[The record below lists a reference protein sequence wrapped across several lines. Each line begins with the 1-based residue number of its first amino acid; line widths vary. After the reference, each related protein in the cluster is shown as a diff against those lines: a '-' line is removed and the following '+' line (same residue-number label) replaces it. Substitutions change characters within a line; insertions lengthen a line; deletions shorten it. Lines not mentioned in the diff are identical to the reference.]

1 MGNFVKKGCIFVI
14 FCSNIA
20 VIIGLGG
27 QKRSLALAF
36 ELYKESQ
43 YVRY

>member
-1 MGNFVKKGCIFVI
+1 MRNFAKKGCIFVI

-20 VIIGLGG
+20 AIISLGG

-36 ELYKESQ
+36 ELYKGESIC
-43 YVRY
+43 